1 MSVQELLK
9 KEVRLDM
16 LLNQKSKIYVLKT
29 SPVTVIKKV
38 ERLEQEIIN
47 LEKELEKGY
56 LEMNQI
62 LGGRYEN

>member
-1 MSVQELLK
+1 MSVQELIQ
-9 KEVRLDM
+9 KENKLDM
-16 LLNQKSKIYVLKT
+16 LLNQKSKMYILKT

-47 LEKELEKGY
+47 LEKELEAGY

-62 LGGRYEN
+62 LEGRYEN